1 MTDAKQHHTAH
12 MPASLIFRTA
22 HLADLPAIIAL
33 LADDALGRERE
44 VLANPPDSRYIA
56 AFEAICADT
65 NQRLVVAELQG
76 QVVGT
81 LQLSFVP
88 GLSHTGSW
96 RGQIESVRIAAALRG
111 IGTGQQM
118 LEWAV
123 AQCRERG
130 CSVVQLTTD
139 KSRTDAHRFYQKLG
153 FEPSHLGFKRKL

>member
-1 MTDAKQHHTAH
+1 MS
-12 MPASLIFRTA
+12 ASLIFRTA
-22 HLADLPAIIAL
+22 HIADLPAIIAL

-56 AFEAICADT
+56 AFEAICADSS
-65 NQRLVVAELQG
+65 QRLVVAELQG

-111 IGTGQQM
+111 IGAGQQM

>member
-1 MTDAKQHHTAH
+1 MQ
-12 MPASLIFRTA
+12 SNLIFRTA
-22 HLADLPAIIAL
+22 GLDDLPAIIAL

-44 VLANPPDSRYIA
+44 VLANPPDARYIA
-56 AFEAICADT
+56 AFEAICADA

-88 GLSHTGSW
+88 GLSHTGAW
-96 RGQIESVRIAAALRG
+96 RGQIESVRIAQTLRG
-111 IGTGQQM
+111 AGAGQQM
-118 LEWAV
+118 MEWAV

-139 KSRTDAHRFYQKLG
+139 KSRADAHRFYEKLG
-153 FEPSHLGFKRKL
+153 FVPSHLGFKRKL

>member
-1 MTDAKQHHTAH
+1 MQ
-12 MPASLIFRTA
+12 SNLIFRTA
-22 HLADLPAIIAL
+22 GLDDLPAIIAL

-44 VLANPPDSRYIA
+44 VLANPPDLRYIA
-56 AFEAICADT
+56 AFEAICADA

-88 GLSHTGSW
+88 GLSHTGAW
-96 RGQIESVRIAAALRG
+96 RGQIESVRIAQTLRG
-111 IGTGQQM
+111 AGAGQQM
-118 LEWAV
+118 MEWAV

-139 KSRTDAHRFYQKLG
+139 KSRADAHRFYEKLG
-153 FEPSHLGFKRKL
+153 FVPSHLGFKRKL

>member
-1 MTDAKQHHTAH
+1 
-12 MPASLIFRTA
+12 MPSNLIFRTA
-22 HLADLPAIIAL
+22 CLADLPAIIAL

-44 VLANPPDSRYIA
+44 VLADPPDARYIA
-56 AFEAICADT
+56 AFDAICADA
-65 NQRLVVAELQG
+65 NQRLVVAELDG

>member
-1 MTDAKQHHTAH
+1 
-12 MPASLIFRTA
+12 MPSNLIFRTA
-22 HLADLPAIIAL
+22 CLADLPAIIAL

-44 VLANPPDSRYIA
+44 MLADPPDPRYIA
-56 AFEAICADT
+56 AFEAICADA

-88 GLSHTGSW
+88 GLSHTGAW
-96 RGQIESVRIAAALRG
+96 RGQIESVRTAAALRG
-111 IGTGQQM
+111 AGAGHQM
-118 LEWAV
+118 MEWAV
-123 AQCRERG
+123 AQCHERG

-139 KSRTDAHRFYQKLG
+139 KSRADAHRFYQKLG